1 MDLSDI
7 DFEKLATLFLQK
19 PKTASEKLRSAV
31 AKKAQDLVAQNPT
44 RTHLVE
50 KLEGLVEAYN
60 LGKVDVEPFFEAL
73 KKLVAEMEDEERR
86 AASESLTEEELAIF
100 DLLTR
105 PEPKLRRPR
114 RRRSKRWRGSCWKNF
129 RLNSWSSSGGRNPR
143 PGQRCIPRSG
153 SSWMNC
159 LRNRIRGRVD
169 AEGRGGL
176 AICLPARART

>member
-19 PKTASEKLRSAV
+19 PKTASEKLRSAA

-114 RRRSKRWRGSCWKNF
+114 RRRSKRWRGSCWKT
-129 RLNSWSSSGGRNPR
+129 
-143 PGQRCIPRSG
+143 SG
-153 SSWMNC
+153 ST
-159 LRNRIRGRVD
+159 LGLPVA
-169 AEGRGGL
+169 AETPDPGSGAFRDQVQAG
-176 AICLPARART
+176 